1 MIVLPRLRLLSG
13 TIAYRPARIPPFICG
28 ARLARWSEGDSGVF
42 KVALLYRRNNPVLTF
57 KTFAFFEEI
66 DCLPGCARYLA
77 AGGNIS
83 IGALKSSQL
92 VTHRYD
98 CVAGNVSQFERCTA
112 EIRGALNHLGKCDR
126 FVRKIGMSRQ
136 ASRLSR
142 PAAASIPGR
151 ANRAASAHHRSG

>member
-42 KVALLYRRNNPVLTF
+42 KVALLCRRNNPVLTF

-77 AGGNIS
+77 ADGHVPSGSGGPPLQ
-83 IGALKSSQL
+83 G
-92 VTHRYD
+92 RM
-98 CVAGNVSQFERCTA
+98 RW
-112 EIRGALNHLGKCDR
+112 RGCSPGGRDR
-126 FVRKIGMSRQ
+126 HPDG
-136 ASRLSR
+136 
-142 PAAASIPGR
+142 G
-151 ANRAASAHHRSG
+151 H